1 MLKNL
6 IDDQSNF
13 QVIENINDK
22 LRKLM
27 LLLYYCRT
35 GYSEKTG
42 KKSLHRMPENVN
54 VSGQAIIQSLL
65 LYYLQALKYTNRKTE
80 S

>member
-1 MLKNL
+1 
-6 IDDQSNF
+6 
-13 QVIENINDK
+13 
-22 LRKLM
+22 M

-35 GYSEKTG
+35 GYSEKPG

>member
-1 MLKNL
+1 
-6 IDDQSNF
+6 
-13 QVIENINDK
+13 
-22 LRKLM
+22 M

-54 VSGQAIIQSLL
+54 VSDQAIIQSLL